1 MSSTAQIVRA
11 YGNASALRSQRDQDA
26 DVFRHF
32 SAMLRSASDDMSRV
46 RALAGVNRLW
56 RTVLAAN
63 HDPLNPLPTAL
74 RAQIVSV
81 ASSVLR
87 MIENEVPNLAAIAE
101 IGDHFADGLSGHA

>member
-1 MSSTAQIVRA
+1 MVRA

-26 DVFRHF
+26 EVFRHF
-32 SAMLRSASDDMSRV
+32 SALLRAASDDMDRV

-63 HDPLNPLPTAL
+63 HDPLNPLPAAL

-81 ASSVLR
+81 ATSVLR
-87 MIENEVPNLAAIAE
+87 MAEQETPDFAAIAA
-101 IGDHFADGLSGHA
+101 IGDHFAEGLSGRA